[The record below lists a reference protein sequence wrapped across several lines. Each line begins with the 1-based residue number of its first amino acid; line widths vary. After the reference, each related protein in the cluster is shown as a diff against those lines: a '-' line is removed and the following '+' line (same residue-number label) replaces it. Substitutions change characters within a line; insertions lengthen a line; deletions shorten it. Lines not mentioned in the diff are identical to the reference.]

1 MVRPLHRES
10 TNILAEMTDSQLD
23 RLSYYLRVA
32 YAAQLNA
39 GGNGS
44 ISIGSSH
51 TSIGSL
57 QDTIEAAQ
65 TASQARDNTGGPD
78 YPTAPGT
85 TETNSDTL
93 YEYQQKRTVPSFPSS
108 SVLNS
113 DGYVYYSSGEII
125 VASTAAHLY
134 DEIISQTITDM
145 RTGDEVGTYRIDTAT
160 PTQGGNGTWTDKGE
174 WFVDHVYGSG
184 NTVAQS
190 LSNQT
195 VNATYKLYLRTAM
208 DTVPGTDVFPI
219 GLDTTDLKE
228 RGILNSENLIQNV
241 LLPALTRRISDGDL
255 QYSVVDTVT
264 GIDRGTFINT
274 RKQGTPSV
282 TKTFDGSTY
291 FTISRPTGS
300 ATADTGGTKK
310 LNLS

>member
-1 MVRPLHRES
+1 
-10 TNILAEMTDSQLD
+10 MTDSQLD
-23 RLSYYLRVA
+23 RLCYYLRVA
-32 YAAQLNA
+32 YAAQLNS

-44 ISIGSSH
+44 ISIGSSQ

-57 QDTIEAAQ
+57 QDTISHAQ
-65 TASQARDNTGGPD
+65 TASEDRDNTGGED
-78 YPTAPGT
+78 YPNPPGID
-85 TETNSDTL
+85 ETNSDTL

-125 VASTAAHLY
+125 VANTAAHLY

-145 RTGDEVGTYRIDTAT
+145 RTGDEVGTYRIDTGT
-160 PTQGGNGTWTDKGE
+160 PTDGGAGTWTDKGE
-174 WFVDHVYGSG
+174 WFIDHIYGSG
-184 NTVAQS
+184 NTEAQS
-190 LSNQT
+190 LSNQV
-195 VNATYKLYLRTAM
+195 VNTTYKLYLKTAM
-208 DTVPGTDVFPI
+208 DTVPGTNVYPI

-228 RGILNSENLIQNV
+228 RGILNSENLIQNI

-264 GIDRGTFINT
+264 GRDRGTFVNT

-282 TKTFDGSTY
+282 TRTFDGSTY
-291 FTISRPTGS
+291 FTISRPDGS
-300 ATADTGGTKK
+300 ATADAGGTKK